1 MKYRIK
7 KPEVENAIRGMFKD
21 QSEFEFILNAVCVGQ
36 MGDTENYLRFVV
48 NSERSVT
55 GKRVYVDIKKS
66 DVEEVVEYDPKVWNE
81 YPKVKPPKEGC
92 YQVHYEIEDVGYVRR
107 DIYWNGKEW
116 ETNCPFVERFAFG
129 FKPRD
134 DEENK
139 NESN

>member
-7 KPEVENAIRGMFKD
+7 NLEVENAIRGMFKD

-55 GKRVYVDIKKS
+55 GEMVSVDIKKS
-66 DVEEVVEYDPKVWNE
+66 DIETTDEYNPKVWNE
-81 YPKVKPPKEGC
+81 YPKVTPPKDDYYRVQMTMPDFE
-92 YQVHYEIEDVGYVRR
+92 VKRFMLEWR
-107 DIYWNGKEW
+107 DRKWRVDYLPEHR
-116 ETNCPFVERFAFG
+116 ELL
-129 FKPRD
+129 FKPWD